1 MSNERMACRQFEK
14 DAEQEGYLD
23 GFMDGYHQNPYVEL
37 SPDWVDYETGYD
49 RGIRRHEEVG
59 KNPSNI

>member
-1 MSNERMACRQFEK
+1 MACRQFEK

-49 RGIRRHEEVG
+49 RGIRRHEEL
-59 KNPSNI
+59 KE